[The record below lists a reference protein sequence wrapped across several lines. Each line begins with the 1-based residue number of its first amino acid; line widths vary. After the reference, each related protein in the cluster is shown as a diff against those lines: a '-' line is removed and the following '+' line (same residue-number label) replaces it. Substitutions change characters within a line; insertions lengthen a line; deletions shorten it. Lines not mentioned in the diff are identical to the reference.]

1 MANEFQG
8 KSLSD
13 PSFAAADTVAPADLH
28 AAFVAAFSDYV
39 AGPFQVPPDQWDYLL
54 ARQVVD
60 LAASRV
66 ALVGGRVVAFAYT
79 ARRPSIGR
87 WRLAAMGALAESRGT
102 GAAPALLDDFIA
114 RARVEGVRGLE
125 LECFEKNERALN
137 LYRGRGFEVVHAL
150 NGWSAPAAGSAG
162 AGDAQAASPAVVE
175 REAAFAWLDDATQRV
190 PDLPLQVTTPTLRVA
205 QRPLT
210 CWQAGTAQ
218 LVFSV
223 VAETPIQVH
232 SLVDRSPAQHDA
244 EALVRALRVAHPDF
258 AVTVP
263 ALQRDDLG
271 GDALRRLGFEQAAL
285 NQVLATRAL

>member
-1 MANEFQG
+1 MSE
-8 KSLSD
+8 L
-13 PSFAAADTVAPADLH
+13 SFAAADTVAPTDLH

-66 ALVGGRVVAFAYT
+66 ALRDGRVISFAYT
-79 ARRPSIGR
+79 ARRPAIGR
-87 WRLAAMGALAESRGT
+87 WRLAAMGALPEARGT

-114 RARVEGVRGLE
+114 RARGEGVRVLE
-125 LECFEKNERALN
+125 LECFQKNERALS

-150 NGWSAPAAGSAG
+150 NGWSAPAAPADG
-162 AGDAQAASPAVVE
+162 AGSGPFVVVE
-175 REAAFAWLDDATQRV
+175 REAAFAWLDDAALKV
-190 PDLPLQVTTPTLRVA
+190 PDLPLQVTTPTLCVA

-223 VAETPIQVH
+223 VADTPIQVH

-244 EALVRALRVAHPDF
+244 ETLVRALRAAHPDQ
-258 AVTVP
+258 AITVP

-285 NQVLATRAL
+285 NQVLATLAL

>member
-1 MANEFQG
+1 MSE
-8 KSLSD
+8 L
-13 PSFAAADTVAPADLH
+13 SFAAADTIAPAELH

-39 AGPFQVPPDQWDYLL
+39 AGPFQVPPEQWDHLL

-66 ALVGGRVVAFAYT
+66 ALRGGRVIAFANT

-87 WRLAAMGALAESRGT
+87 WRLAAMGALPEARGT

-114 RARVEGVRGLE
+114 RARAEGVRTLE
-125 LECFEKNERALN
+125 LECFQKNERALG

-150 NGWSAPAAGSAG
+150 NGWSAPAAGVESAH
-162 AGDAQAASPAVVE
+162 AGSPVVVE
-175 REAAFAWLDDATQRV
+175 REAAFAWLDDATLRV

-223 VAETPIQVH
+223 VADTPIQVH
-232 SLVDRSPAQHDA
+232 SLVDRSPAQADA
-244 EALVRALRVAHPDF
+244 ETLLRALRATQPDH

-263 ALQRDDLG
+263 ALQRDDIG
-271 GDALRRLGFEQAAL
+271 GDALRRLGFELAPL
-285 NQVLATRAL
+285 NQVLATLPL